1 MPIMSDKI
9 VYKEL
14 ALKAPITLRM
24 QIPKETI
31 LGAKKFLGQTV
42 GNQTVDSVRWGLVVN
57 LCKEDEPDCTTSVT
71 GLSVMLW
78 SYRANNV
85 WQLHV
90 YFAEFYT
97 TPTAKFIIDAFK
109 FGQETDVTIDITFRD
124 STVSITLNGKEILTT
139 DTLKKFAQIRELGA
153 QNEYLDTNL
162 QEVNI
167 TDYNAYNL
175 QTIQITTIDTLG
187 LVNAIVPIAVA
198 IAIVGVVLSLF
209 KTGIFKTPVPRT

>member
-9 VYKEL
+9 VYREL
-14 ALKAPITLRM
+14 AIKAPVTLRM

-57 LCKEDEPDCTTSVT
+57 LCKEDEPDCTTPTT
-71 GLSVMLW
+71 GLTVMLW
-78 SYRANNV
+78 SYRAGSV

-90 YFAEFYT
+90 YFGEFYT
-97 TPTAKFIIDAFK
+97 TPTAKFIIDTFK

-153 QNEYLDTNL
+153 QNEYLDANF
-162 QEVNI
+162 QEVPI
-167 TDYNAYNL
+167 AEYNAYNL
-175 QTIQITTIDTLG
+175 QTIQISTIDISG
-187 LVNAIVPIAVA
+187 LVNSVIPIAVA
-198 IAIVGVVLSLF
+198 IAVIGIVLAMF
-209 KTGIFKTPVPRT
+209 KTGAFKVQGPAT